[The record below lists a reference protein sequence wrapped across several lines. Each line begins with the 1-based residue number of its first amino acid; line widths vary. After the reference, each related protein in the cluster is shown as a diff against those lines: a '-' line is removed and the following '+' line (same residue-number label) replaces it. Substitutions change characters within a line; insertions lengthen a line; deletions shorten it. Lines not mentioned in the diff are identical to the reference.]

1 MFYKAKIHIKVTG
14 MKSLYTTQHRISKK
28 KFDEFIRGVLSP
40 AALTDL
46 AKKVKFVQRSRKF
59 LTPTFVAALFR
70 SRADKEW
77 TLSSIYRDYNALMI
91 RQGKESMSW
100 EPFHDFLARSQFKD
114 FIRGIAQPISALSLE
129 LCAGRT
135 KELIA
140 VLKEKLNIRDVIIQ
154 DGCVVPIENN
164 GLRKVFKGLRGSAA
178 KIHMSLSLLHLAPIN
193 SVVTS
198 GTASETANLPLE
210 LAFAV
215 LFLCDAGYEDQKLF
229 HAIDENKGFFIIKVN
244 ADCMY
249 KVLWQCEINHDGTV
263 SRAVEPTDDDC
274 NPIGVSSKCNKD
286 KRCRDIIA
294 VTSNGQK
301 IRIARIYNPSTQSY
315 VNFATNIPPEVM
327 DIFQIAELYRARW
340 QVERF
345 FRCYKGFSAL
355 SGCRSGY
362 THIQEAMIL
371 VSQLCADL
379 KHIIAVMLETESGCV
394 ISHEKMAHSG
404 NTYIQYLIESLLLG
418 LTGARHFYKVVMSAA
433 ESLKGSATGYIN
445 RLKGKSLACIAA
457 VIKRER
463 FVSAIGYLWERVV
476 GEWKEPIAKTP

>member
-1 MFYKAKIHIKVTG
+1 
-14 MKSLYTTQHRISKK
+14 MKSLYTTQHRLSKK
-28 KFDEFIRGVLSP
+28 KFDEFIHGVLSP
-40 AALTDL
+40 AALTKL
-46 AKKVKFVQRSRKF
+46 AKEVKFVQRSRKL

-77 TLSSIYRDYNALMI
+77 TLSSIYRDYNAVMI
-91 RQGKESMSW
+91 RQGNETLSW
-100 EPFHDFLARSQFKD
+100 EPFHDFLSRPQFKD
-114 FIRGIAQPISALSLE
+114 FILGIALPINALSLV

-140 VLKEKLNIRDVIIQ
+140 ILKEKLNIRDVIIQ

-164 GLRKVFKGLRGSAA
+164 GLRNVFKGTKGTAA
-178 KIHMSLSLLHLAPIN
+178 KIHMSLSLSHLAPIN

-198 GTASETANLPLE
+198 STASETANLPLE
-210 LAFAV
+210 SALAV

-229 HAIDENKGFFIIKVN
+229 HAIDENKGFFIIKVST
-244 ADCMY
+244 DCMY
-249 KVLWQCEINHDGTV
+249 KVLWQCELNHDGTV
-263 SRAVEPTDDDC
+263 SRAVAPTDDNC

-301 IRIARIYNPSTQSY
+301 VRIARIYNPSTQSY
-315 VNFATNIPPEVM
+315 LNFATNIPPEVM

-371 VSQLCADL
+371 VSQMCADL
-379 KHIIAVMLETESGCV
+379 KHIMAVMLETESGCV

-418 LTGARHFYKVVMSAA
+418 LSSARHFYNAVMAA
-433 ESLKGSATGYIN
+433 AKSLQASATSYIN

-463 FVSAIGYLWERVV
+463 FVSTIGYQWERVLC
-476 GEWKEPIAKTP
+476 EWKEPIAKTP